1 MWKIELFEK
10 NNSVEFI
17 KRNHFRTAM
26 NKSVDTNAILNKFL
40 SKIGFTYSSKL
51 VSSKLNNN
59 VIVFTII

>member
-26 NKSVDTNAILNKFL
+26 NKSVDTNAILNNFFQK
-40 SKIGFTYSSKL
+40 
-51 VSSKLNNN
+51 
-59 VIVFTII
+59 